1 MVESGRKTERPFLSY
16 VFFFLYLYSH
26 GYEIGFGWMTTYNSA
41 VLALFF
47 QVASGGDSSQG
58 QVDIFSLNRPTPRPV
73 KSLQMSARVMCLEY
87 VPEPTPSEDAE
98 IGPHNSTGV
107 GNAICVGLDDGR

>member
-1 MVESGRKTERPFLSY
+1 MAERHFASPAI
-16 VFFFLYLYSH
+16 FFPYLYSR
-26 GYEIGFGWMTTYNSA
+26 GFVSGFGWMTTYNGG
-41 VLALFF
+41 VLAVFL

-73 KSLQMSARVMCLEY
+73 KSLQMGARVMCLEY

-98 IGPHNSTGV
+98 TVPHNSTGV
-107 GNAICVGLDDGR
+107 GNTICVGLDDGR